1 MGDVTNRR
9 ALKAEYRER
18 RPDAAVYRIVN
29 TRTGK
34 SLLGT
39 TPNVE
44 SFRNRLQFAKSTG
57 SPGALDGR
65 LTTDIREFGID
76 AFELEILEVLGPA
89 PEQSRTALLADLS
102 LLEQLWREKLA
113 GGPLY

>member
-1 MGDVTNRR
+1 MDDLPDRR

-44 SFRNRLQFAKSTG
+44 SFRNRMEFAKSTG
-57 SPGALDGR
+57 SLGVVNGR
-65 LTTDIREFGID
+65 LTADVREFGID
-76 AFELEILEVLGPA
+76 AFALEILEVLRPS
-89 PEQSRTALLADLS
+89 PEQSRPEWLADLN

-113 GGPLY
+113 GEPLY